1 MKLIARRFR
10 MKSGKWC
17 VLRSP
22 EPEDA
27 AQRIAYLRRVNGET
41 RWMAR
46 GAEDSP
52 RDAEPVRRMIEDQLD
67 SPWSLEIAAWID
79 GRMIACGGIG
89 PASAGQIRR
98 RHRAQLGIAVL
109 KEFWGQGIGGEVL
122 KKLLE
127 AAPEMGY
134 TQAELSVAD
143 GNDRARALY
152 GRFGFREMGRIP
164 NALRYEDGS
173 FADEILMVRVFD

>member
-1 MKLIARRFR
+1 MRFIARRFQL
-10 MKSGKWC
+10 KNGNWC

-22 EPEDA
+22 GPEDA
-27 AQRIAYLRRVNGET
+27 AQRIAYLRQVNGET

-52 RDAEPVRRMIEDQLD
+52 RDAELVSRMIEDQLD
-67 SPWSLEIAAWID
+67 SDNALEIAAWIG
-79 GRMIACGGIG
+79 GRMIACAGIG
-89 PASAGQIRR
+89 PVSAGQLRR
-98 RHRAQLGIAVL
+98 RHRAQIGIAVL
-109 KEFWGQGIGGEVL
+109 KEYWGQGIGSEAL

-127 AAPEMGY
+127 ALPEMGY
-134 TQAELSVAD
+134 SQAELSVVD

-152 GRFGFREMGRIP
+152 ERFGFRETGRIP

-173 FADEILMVRVFD
+173 LADEILMVRVFG